1 MFNLTSRR
9 ESIESTV
16 VVIIAVLNA
25 RPDNFVQVRIFLCS
39 SNVLLS
45 YVLYMDVKNLQRRIG
60 ASREIQVIGT
70 GRMILR
76 KKFN

>member
-1 MFNLTSRR
+1 MFNLTSRL

-25 RPDNFVQVRIFLCS
+25 KPDNFFQARIFLCS

-45 YVLYMDVKNLQRRIG
+45 YVLYMGVKNFQQRTG

-70 GRMILR
+70 GRLMLR

>member
-1 MFNLTSRR
+1 MFNLTSRL

-25 RPDNFVQVRIFLCS
+25 RPDNFVQARIFLCS

-45 YVLYMDVKNLQRRIG
+45 YVLYMGVINFQRRIG

-70 GRMILR
+70 GRMMLR